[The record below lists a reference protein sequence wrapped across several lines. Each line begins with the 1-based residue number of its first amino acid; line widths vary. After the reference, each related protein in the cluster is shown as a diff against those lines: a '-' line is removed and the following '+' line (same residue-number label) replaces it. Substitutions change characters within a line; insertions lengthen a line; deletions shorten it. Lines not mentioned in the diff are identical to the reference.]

1 MLFGEKYPD
10 PVRMVSMGGFSRELC
25 GGTHLENTG
34 EVGPFEITSEESV
47 SSGTRRIVAIT
58 GAQAKQHAA
67 QTETAL
73 ANAAQ
78 LLGVSLADVPTA
90 ARQLSHNVR
99 DLRKALN
106 SGNKASAAPIA
117 KSSAGGKPNYAEMKG
132 ALKETARALN
142 VALFDVPA
150 RVAALL
156 EELHTL
162 EEQIARV
169 GESGALS
176 ADELLSQATQ
186 VDGVTVIA
194 AQTPA
199 ANANLMRQVID
210 QLRKKQS
217 AIAILLGGSDGPDK
231 VLLVA
236 GLSKD
241 LVERGLSAGNWVK
254 EVAKVVGGSGGG
266 KPDLAQAGGKDA
278 SKLPEAIAR
287 AVAVMREFVK

>member
-1 MLFGEKYPD
+1 
-10 PVRMVSMGGFSRELC
+10 VS
-25 GGTHLENTG
+25 
-34 EVGPFEITSEESV
+34 
-47 SSGTRRIVAIT
+47 
-58 GAQAKQHAA
+58 
-67 QTETAL
+67 
-73 ANAAQ
+73 
-78 LLGVSLADVPTA
+78 
-90 ARQLSHNVR
+90 
-99 DLRKALN
+99 
-106 SGNKASAAPIA
+106 IA
-117 KSSAGGKPNYAEMKG
+117 TKKPRSTTKPSYAEVKA
-132 ALKETARALN
+132 ALRDVARLLN
-142 VALFDVPA
+142 VSLFDVPA
-150 RVAALL
+150 RIESLQGELSSLDEQVATLAESGGLSAESLL
-156 EELHTL
+156 E
-162 EEQIARV
+162 
-169 GESGALS
+169 
-176 ADELLSQATQ
+176 QATKIG
-186 VDGVTVIA
+186 DVTVITA
-194 AQTPA
+194 EVPA